1 MPSGTRISEPL
12 STGMAAR
19 RPNSVSFRPSCCL
32 SGMPSTA
39 NTIQTAKQMVNANVL
54 EASTPLARREI
65 AGALCRTAEEGGE
78 LEEVGEVGEA
88 IERS

>member
-1 MPSGTRISEPL
+1 
-12 STGMAAR
+12 
-19 RPNSVSFRPSCCL
+19 
-32 SGMPSTA
+32 MPSTA

-65 AGALCRTAEEGGE
+65 AGASCRTAEEGRE
-78 LEEVGEVGEA
+78 DEDEGEA